1 MATEAQRLIG
11 ISLAK
16 IAQSRCGRGG
26 VSLHKNLLVA
36 TVLQKARF
44 IFMEEAYHMVHGHY
58 LQANK
63 FLEPD
68 IDIRDDPND
77 VVPSSDNIDECEL
90 DDIFDAPASSIGKD
104 EEASEDFSEELCDKE
119 NSPPETANSVNNN
132 SGLVYLDLD
141 KHIQKASSQVTSSD
155 NNNTAG
161 NNNKRRR
168 EISEWETEEAVLSIL
183 PKKIKSEVSP
193 SLDSSSDSDSDSIYS
208 PDDDIF
214 LSDRIRST
222 NDDDNNAAINLS
234 VNVSRELELDEL
246 NNNINNNNN
255 LLVSNN
261 NNNNTSSSNND
272 TSNNNVSSNT
282 NSTNL
287 ENGPSM
293 EGIDRITSL
302 VSIFSFGNLTRSV
315 STPDLCSAQATKDS
329 CSSESSISQRTYLA
343 MTV

>member
-68 IDIRDDPND
+68 IDIQDDPND
-77 VVPSSDNIDECEL
+77 LVSSNDNIDDCDL
-90 DDIFDAPASSIGKD
+90 DDIFDSPASSISKD
-104 EEASEDFSEELCDKE
+104 VDSSEDFCEELCDKE
-119 NSPPETANSVNNN
+119 NSPPETTNSSSNNT
-132 SGLVYLDLD
+132 GLVYLDLD
-141 KHIQKASSQVTSSD
+141 KHLQKASQSIIESS
-155 NNNTAG
+155 NNSTG
-161 NNNKRRR
+161 NNKRRR

-183 PKKIKSEVSP
+183 PKKIKSDAV
-193 SLDSSSDSDSDSIYS
+193 DTSSSNSDSDSESIYGT
-208 PDDDIF
+208 DDDIF
-214 LSDRIRST
+214 LSDRISGT
-222 NDDDNNAAINLS
+222 NTNNDDDNVAAINLS

-255 LLVSNN
+255 NNLVSNN
-261 NNNNTSSSNND
+261 NNT
-272 TSNNNVSSNT
+272 SSNT
-282 NSTNL
+282 DNNTISCNNNANSTNI

>member
-68 IDIRDDPND
+68 IDIQDDPVQND
-77 VVPSSDNIDECEL
+77 DNIDESEL
-90 DDIFDAPASSIGKD
+90 DDIFDSPASSIGKD
-104 EEASEDFSEELCDKE
+104 TDSADFAEEICENNKE
-119 NSPPETANSVNNN
+119 NSPPTTEATPNVNNSN
-132 SGLVYLDLD
+132 LVYLDLD
-141 KHIQKASSQVTSSD
+141 KHIQKASQEQAAATTNDTTNS
-155 NNNTAG
+155 NNTN

-183 PKKIKSEVSP
+183 PKKIKSDVTTEQTTT
-193 SLDSSSDSDSDSIYS
+193 SI
-208 PDDDIF
+208 DDIF
-214 LSDRIRST
+214 LSDRE
-222 NDDDNNAAINLS
+222 DDNTAAINLS

-246 NNNINNNNN
+246 NNNVNNNNNN
-255 LLVSNN
+255 LVSNN
-261 NNNNTSSSNND
+261 NVN
-272 TSNNNVSSNT
+272 
-282 NSTNL
+282 NSTQPSTNNL

-329 CSSESSISQRTYLA
+329 CSTESSISQRTYLA

>member
-68 IDIRDDPND
+68 IDIQDDPND
-77 VVPSSDNIDECEL
+77 SVSSNDSIDECEL

-104 EEASEDFSEELCDKE
+104 SDSSEDFSEELCDKE
-119 NSPPETANSVNNN
+119 NSPPETSSNI
-132 SGLVYLDLD
+132 GLVYLDLD
-141 KHIQKASSQVTSSD
+141 KHLQKAVSQVATSENS
-155 NNNTAG
+155 TTG
-161 NNNKRRR
+161 NNKRRR

-183 PKKIKSEVSP
+183 PKKIKSDAVV
-193 SLDSSSDSDSDSIYS
+193 DSNSSSSGSDSDSDSIYG

-214 LSDRIRST
+214 LSDRISSSST
-222 NDDDNNAAINLS
+222 NNNDNNDDDNTAAINLS

-246 NNNINNNNN
+246 NNNI
-255 LLVSNN
+255 SNN
-261 NNNNTSSSNND
+261 NNNNLVSNHN
-272 TSNNNVSSNT
+272 TSSNT
-282 NSTNL
+282 DNNNTISSNTNL

-329 CSSESSISQRTYLA
+329 CSSESSLSQQRTYLA

>member
-68 IDIRDDPND
+68 IDIQDDPTDTLSTND
-77 VVPSSDNIDECEL
+77 SIDECEL
-90 DDIFDAPASSIGKD
+90 DDIFDSPASSIGKD
-104 EEASEDFSEELCDKE
+104 EDSSEDFSEELCNKE
-119 NSPPETANSVNNN
+119 NNPPETTTNSSN
-132 SGLVYLDLD
+132 LVYLDLD
-141 KHIQKASSQVTSSD
+141 KHIQKASQEQAAAEQTTTNESS
-155 NNNTAG
+155 G
-161 NNNKRRR
+161 SNKRRR

-183 PKKIKSEVSP
+183 PKKIKSDAV
-193 SLDSSSDSDSDSIYS
+193 DSCSETDSIYS
-208 PDDDIF
+208 ADDDIF
-214 LSDRIRST
+214 LSDRISSSNNNNNNNNSNST
-222 NDDDNNAAINLS
+222 NDDDNTAAINLS

-255 LLVSNN
+255 NNLVSNN
-261 NNNNTSSSNND
+261 NNTN
-272 TSNNNVSSNT
+272 TSNNNT
-282 NSTNL
+282 L

-329 CSSESSISQRTYLA
+329 CNSESSISQRTYLA

>member
-77 VVPSSDNIDECEL
+77 TVPNTDNIDECEL

-104 EEASEDFSEELCDKE
+104 EDSSEEFSEELCDKE
-119 NSPPETANSVNNN
+119 NSPPETTNTSSNNN
-132 SGLVYLDLD
+132 GLVYLDLD
-141 KHIQKASSQVTSSD
+141 KHIQKASQTSAS
-155 NNNTAG
+155 NNESSNNTTS
-161 NNNKRRR
+161 NNKRRR

-183 PKKIKSEVSP
+183 PKKIKSDLS
-193 SLDSSSDSDSDSIYS
+193 DSSSDSDSDSIYS

-214 LSDRIRST
+214 LSDRISST
-222 NDDDNNAAINLS
+222 NKYDDDNTAAINLS

-255 LLVSNN
+255 NNLVSNN
-261 NNNNTSSSNND
+261 NNNNTSSNND
-272 TSNNNVSSNT
+272 NNNNSSNA